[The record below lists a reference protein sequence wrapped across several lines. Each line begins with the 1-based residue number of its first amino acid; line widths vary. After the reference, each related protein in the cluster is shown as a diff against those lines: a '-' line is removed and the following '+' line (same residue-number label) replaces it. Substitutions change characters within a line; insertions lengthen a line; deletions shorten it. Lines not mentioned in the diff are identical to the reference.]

1 MVRNTPTT
9 DLNNKSKLSV
19 AADNVVVGGGG
30 GGGDD
35 DKDDDDDDDANILR
49 SIKMRLHIHR
59 Y

>member
-1 MVRNTPTT
+1 LVRNTPTT

-19 AADNVVVGGGG
+19 AADNVVVGRG

-35 DKDDDDDDDANILR
+35 DKDYDDDDDANILR
-49 SIKMRLHIHR
+49 SIKMRSHIRR